1 VRLEVTYTVLVYED
15 KDDGGYWAKVA
26 ELPGC
31 YTSGE
36 TLAEIEENVKDA
48 IAAYLE
54 SMEESGEP
62 LPEEAAYKLE
72 VAIA

>member
-1 VRLEVTYTVLVYED
+1 MTCTVLIYED
-15 KDDGGYWAKVA
+15 KDDGGFWAKVA

-36 TLAEIEENVKDA
+36 SLEEIEENVKDA
-48 IAAYLE
+48 IAAY
-54 SMEESGEP
+54 MEAIRESGEDP
-62 LPEEAAYKLE
+62 PEQVAHKLE

>member
-1 VRLEVTYTVLVYED
+1 MTYTVLVYED

-36 TLAEIEENVKDA
+36 SLAEIEENVKDA

-54 SMEESGEP
+54 SMEDSGEP

>member
-1 VRLEVTYTVLVYED
+1 MKYTVLVYED

-36 TLAEIEENVKDA
+36 TVEEIEENVKEA

-54 SMEESGEP
+54 SIIESGDP
-62 LPEEAAYKLE
+62 LPEEAVRKLE
-72 VAIA
+72 IAVA

>member
-1 VRLEVTYTVLVYED
+1 MTYTVLIYED

-36 TLAEIEENVKDA
+36 SLEEIEANVKDA
-48 IAAYLE
+48 IGAYLE
-54 SMEESGEP
+54 GIEASGEEP
-62 LPEEAAYKLE
+62 PEQVAHKIE

>member
-1 VRLEVTYTVLVYED
+1 MTYTVLVYDD

-36 TLAEIEENVKDA
+36 TLEEIEENVKDA

-54 SMEESGEP
+54 SLEESGDQ

>member
-1 VRLEVTYTVLVYED
+1 MNYTVLVYED

-36 TLAEIEENVKDA
+36 TLEEIEENVKDA

-54 SMEESGEP
+54 SLIENGEP
-62 LPEEAAYKLE
+62 LPEEATHKLE